1 MTGPKDLD
9 QFVNDRKMVARPAT
23 VIVVEP
29 QRGLMK
35 IGFEEIFDFREL
47 LFFLVWR
54 DIKVRYKQTI
64 IGVSWAILQPLLTM
78 VVFTAVF
85 GRLAD
90 LQGSGVP
97 YAVFS
102 LAGIL
107 PWTFFAQGFGQS
119 SNSLVGSSHLI
130 TKVYFPRILIPTAAV
145 LAGLVDLTIS
155 FLVLVGILAIFNIQL
170 TLNALWLPVI
180 LVFIFVTTLAAGTWL
195 SALNVRYRDVRYI
208 VPFVVQI
215 GMFVSPVIYSAQAM
229 TAKLEAVGIPGWVYG
244 LNPMV
249 GVIESFR
256 WTVLGAGEFP
266 GSLVAVGGVVSLL
279 GFFLGLVYFR
289 QMERSFA
296 DVV

>member
-9 QFVNDRKMVARPAT
+9 QFVNDKKMVARPDT

-35 IGFEEIFDFREL
+35 FGFEEIFDYREL

-64 IGVSWAILQPLLTM
+64 IGVSWAVLQPLLTM
-78 VVFTAVF
+78 VVFTVVF
-85 GRLAD
+85 SRLAG

-97 YAVFS
+97 YPVFS

-145 LAGLVDLTIS
+145 LAGFVDLTIS

-170 TLNALWLPVI
+170 TLNVLWLPVI

-195 SALNVRYRDVRYI
+195 SALNVRYRDVRYV
-208 VPFVVQI
+208 VPFVIQI
-215 GMFVSPVIYSAQAM
+215 GMFVSPVIYPAQEM

-256 WTVLGAGEFP
+256 WAVLGVGEFP
-266 GSLVAVGGVVSLL
+266 GSLVAVGSVVSLL
-279 GFFLGLVYFR
+279 GCFLGLVYFR